1 MTFFSLGTNGSNA
14 TITGLVV
21 GVSLLAVLVI
31 IILVVNLILKGRK
44 HCQDSSTTSLA
55 QHNASKDDIQTF
67 ECAAYHQVMCRHDN
81 TTDEESHATDP
92 PQQNS
97 VYENMQPK
105 PVESPADHVYAVI
118 SQV

>member
-1 MTFFSLGTNGSNA
+1 M
-14 TITGLVV
+14 
-21 GVSLLAVLVI
+21 
-31 IILVVNLILKGRK
+31 LKGRK
-44 HCQDSSTTSLA
+44 HCQDSSTTRKNHTDLA

-67 ECAAYHQVMCRHDN
+67 ECAAYQQVMCRHDN
-81 TTDEESHATDP
+81 TTDEESRATNT

-97 VYENMQPK
+97 VYDNVQPK